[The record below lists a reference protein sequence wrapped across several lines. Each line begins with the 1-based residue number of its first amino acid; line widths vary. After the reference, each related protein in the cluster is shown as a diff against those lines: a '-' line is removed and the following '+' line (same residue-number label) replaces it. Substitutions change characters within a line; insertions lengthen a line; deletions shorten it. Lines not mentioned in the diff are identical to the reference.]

1 MEIKFKKLHKDAV
14 IPTSMKNGD
23 IGLDLTAI
31 GVINTTNKSNFGYI
45 EYDTGIAVEIPEGY
59 GGFIFPRS
67 SISNTG
73 MWLANSVGVID
84 NNYRG
89 SIKCR
94 FKAVPNTTIYN
105 IGERIAQLVI
115 LPVVQTSLV
124 EVKNL
129 TKTERNDKGFGS
141 SNE

>member
-1 MEIKFKKLHKDAV
+1 MEINFKKLNKNAT
-14 IPTSMKNGD
+14 IPKKMKEGD
-23 IGLDLTAI
+23 VGLDLTAVSNKI
-31 GVINTTNKSNFGYI
+31 INENEFGYI

-94 FKAVPNTTIYN
+94 FKAIPNTKIYKV
-105 IGERIAQLVI
+105 GERIAQLVI
-115 LPVVQTSLV
+115 MPTIHVNLK
-124 EVKNL
+124 EVNNL
-129 TKTERNDKGFGS
+129 SKTERNEEGFGS
-141 SNE
+141 SN

>member
-1 MEIKFKKLHKDAV
+1 MEINFKKLDKNAT
-14 IPTSMKNGD
+14 IPKKMKKGD
-23 IGLDLTAI
+23 VGLDLTAVSNKI
-31 GVINTTNKSNFGYI
+31 INENEFGYI

-94 FKAVPNTTIYN
+94 FKAIPNTKIYKV
-105 IGERIAQLVI
+105 GERIAQLIIMPIMHVNFN
-115 LPVVQTSLV
+115 
-124 EVKNL
+124 EVNNL
-129 TKTERNDKGFGS
+129 SKTERNEKGFGS
-141 SNE
+141 SN